1 MKLHETAR
9 ARSSVNTGTSSG
21 QGLLSTLPRVA
32 FLLVAAVLV
41 SCSSA
46 AAVATHSPS
55 PTSTATTAPVSTP
68 TPMLTPAPTLTPT
81 PSPAAPSG
89 FRPLS
94 LTFVSA
100 TDGWVLG
107 TGACADSCV
116 WIYHTT
122 NGGASWTRSAAPPA
136 TFPSTGCYDATGPCV
151 DTLRFATPELGFA
164 FGINWGAVYR
174 TDDGGTTWTLMP
186 VTDVSAIALVGDDA
200 LRLQAADGGCST
212 GECQLKRS
220 TDGGIIWS
228 TADQPVLTPEGLL
241 GDVFLQS
248 DGHAYMVGY
257 GNPAGGGPET
267 AELYRSSN
275 FGATWAPGSD
285 PCANGSPGRPITVGV
300 DASAA
305 GVLGI
310 DCLANLG
317 DSQRG
322 FVLVSTDGGAH
333 FGAPHASPPS
343 FQVFA
348 IGSASVLAEA
358 TSSGLSV
365 SHNGGVTWASTYTC
379 PVENK
384 GDNGI
389 QFVGFESA
397 SVAHLIC
404 GNDIARS
411 TDGGLKWSTYT
422 FPS

>member
-1 MKLHETAR
+1 M
-9 ARSSVNTGTSSG
+9 SSG
-21 QGLLSTLPRVA
+21 RGPLSKLPRVA
-32 FLLVAAVLV
+32 LMVLAATLV

-46 AAVATHSPS
+46 STVATPS
-55 PTSTATTAPVSTP
+55 PMPSNSATTGPVSTS
-68 TPMLTPAPTLTPT
+68 TPTLTPMPTLAAT
-81 PSPAAPSG
+81 PSPVTASG

-107 TGACADSCV
+107 TGVCPNSCV

-122 NGGASWTRSAAPPA
+122 NGGATWTRSGAPPA
-136 TFPSTGCYDATGPCV
+136 TSTGCYDATAPCV

-174 TDDGGTTWTLMP
+174 TDDGGATWTLMP
-186 VTDVSAIALVGDDA
+186 VTDVSAMALVGDDA
-200 LRLQAADGGCST
+200 LRLQASDGGCST

-220 TDGGIIWS
+220 TDGGTIWS
-228 TADQPVLTPEGLL
+228 TADQPVLTPEGLQ
-241 GDVFLQS
+241 GDVFLQA

-267 AELYRSSN
+267 AELYRSST
-275 FGATWAPGSD
+275 FGATWTPGTD
-285 PCANGSPGRPITVGV
+285 PCANGSPGRPITVDV
-300 DASAA
+300 DAAAA

-333 FGAPHASPPS
+333 FGPAHASPAS
-343 FQVFA
+343 FQGFA
-348 IGSASVLAEA
+348 IASASVLAEA
-358 TSSGLSV
+358 TSAGLSV
-365 SHNGGVTWASTYTC
+365 SHDGGVTWTSTYSC
-379 PVENK
+379 PAENK

-389 QFVGFESA
+389 AFVGFESA
-397 SVAHLIC
+397 TVAHLMC
-404 GNDIARS
+404 GDSIARS
-411 TDGGLKWSTYT
+411 ADGGLKWTTYT